1 MRHNNSGRKLGR
13 NAPHRKAMFRNM
25 ARALLTYERIRT
37 TEAKAKELRK
47 VVENLVTLA
56 LRNDLHSRRLAFKVL
71 ENHTLVVKLFEEIGP
86 RFVGV
91 PGGFTRVV
99 KLGEPR
105 TGDCAAMA
113 VIELTRQ
120 AGEETKEETKPKKA
134 KAEKPKAAEKAAE
147 PVVEAAPEP
156 VAAEDLEPVVEVPE
170 ERPAPEKDEKS
181 KQEGGE

>member
-1 MRHNNSGRKLGR
+1 MRHNKSGRKLGR

-56 LRNDLHSRRLAFKVL
+56 LRNDLHSRRLAYKVL

-86 RFVGV
+86 RFIGV
-91 PGGFTRVV
+91 QGGFTRVV

-105 TGDCAAMA
+105 TGDCASMA

-120 AGEETKEETKPKKA
+120 AGETAKEATKGEAKPKKA
-134 KAEKPKAAEKAAE
+134 AAEKPKVEEKAAD
-147 PVVEAAPEP
+147 PVETPVETPADETPET
-156 VAAEDLEPVVEVPE
+156 
-170 ERPAPEKDEKS
+170 PAPEQEKPKEES
-181 KQEGGE
+181 GE

>member
-1 MRHNNSGRKLGR
+1 MRHNKSGRKLGR

-25 ARALLTYERIRT
+25 ARSLLTYERIRT

-56 LRNDLHSRRLAFKVL
+56 LRNDLHSRRLAYKVL

-86 RFVGV
+86 RFIGV

-105 TGDCAAMA
+105 TGDCASMA

-120 AGEETKEETKPKKA
+120 AGEAKKEETKPAKA
-134 KAEKPKAAEKAAE
+134 KAEKPAASKPAAAEEPAAE
-147 PVVEAAPEP
+147 PAAPPAEEP
-156 VAAEDLEPVVEVPE
+156 AAETIPA
-170 ERPAPEKDEKS
+170 PAPEQDEKA
-181 KQEGGE
+181 KEKGGE